1 MPEKGFYSHLN
12 LEDITDADYALAKKV
27 FKDFDIKNLGEWH
40 DLYVQSNILLL
51 VDVFENFRNM
61 WHKIYEPNP
70 AKFLSGSGLLWQ
82 EALKKD

>member
-1 MPEKGFYSHLN
+1 M
-12 LEDITDADYALAKKV
+12 EDITDADHAYAKNV
-27 FKDFDIKNLGEWH
+27 CKDFEINNLGGYH
-40 DLYVQSNILLL
+40 DLYVQSDILLL
-51 VDVFENFRNM
+51 ADVFENFRNM